1 MLETLFVVLVG
12 LAGGIAVGLQSPLAG
27 ALGQRIGPAAS
38 SAIVHLGG
46 LLLSALLVLHRGG
59 ERIGEWHSAPWYM
72 LASGFL
78 GVALFLTINV
88 TLPRLGAAAMI
99 ALIIVGQLLTGVFID
114 TQGWLGVPVR
124 PLDLYRLAGIL
135 LLLAGGWLLVK

>member
-1 MLETLFVVLVG
+1 MGPYPAPGGTVFTRNLMEERSRRYENHAMDVDGGRRLV
-12 LAGGIAVGLQSPLAG
+12 
-27 ALGQRIGPAAS
+27 
-38 SAIVHLGG
+38 G

-72 LASGFL
+72 LVSGFL

-124 PLDLYRLAGIL
+124 PLDLYRSAGIL